1 MKKRLPKILKCN
13 ILNTTRTLSYG
24 SKEDGDFKQ
33 HAITGGNFEN
43 VVNDN
48 LKEATD
54 ANTSKTTLTC
64 ATCKYFVK
72 ITCFANYSGGLCGE

>member
-33 HAITGGNFEN
+33 HAIIGGNFEN

-54 ANTSKTTLTC
+54 ANVDKETQTL
-64 ATCKYFVK
+64 VK
-72 ITCFANYSGGLCGE
+72 PH